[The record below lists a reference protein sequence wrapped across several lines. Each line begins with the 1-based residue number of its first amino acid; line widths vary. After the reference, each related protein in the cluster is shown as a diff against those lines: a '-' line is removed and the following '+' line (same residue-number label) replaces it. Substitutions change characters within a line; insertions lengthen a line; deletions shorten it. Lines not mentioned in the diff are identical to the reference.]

1 MQDSLSRTRFLAA
14 LAGTLAG
21 TWALAAPKSID
32 LPSAQAYPESL
43 SSAQDGTLYVGN
55 LAEGGIWRIRPN
67 GKPESWI
74 KPGAFGSASILGV
87 LVDEPSNSLW
97 VCSDDLSAM
106 GLKIPGAG
114 PGSALIGFDLK
125 TGAGKVRAQ
134 FAGEHNFCNDIA
146 IAADG
151 SAYVT
156 NSDTPQ
162 ILRLPPGG
170 KKLEVWFTEPS
181 LAPATHDGTGID
193 GIAFGGD
200 GNLYIN
206 TFDAGELYRVD
217 VKDGKAGKLTKLKPS
232 RKLAGTDG
240 MRPTGPATFL
250 LIEGNAGKVD
260 AITVKGDDVSVT
272 TLHDGYVTPTG
283 VTPVGNT
290 AWVTEGQLD
299 FLFEPKL
306 KGQKP
311 RLPFR
316 VYAVPMMG
324 NAMAMSGPSSEA
336 SVCKGDNGGL
346 SLSPGFCAT
355 IFADNVGHARHMAVS
370 DAGVVYVNTWSGD
383 YFDNDKVPDGG
394 FLLALQDT
402 QHSGQADVIKRFGDG
417 VAEKSAGGTG
427 IRLYKNYLY
436 AEENDKIIRYAMKPG
451 EIVPTG
457 KAQVVISGMPITGDH
472 PMHPFIIDHESN
484 LFVDLGSETNAC
496 EEKNRVPLSPGHQP
510 CTEKETR
517 GGIWRYDANKL
528 DQHFSAAERYAS
540 GIRNGEGMAIDK
552 DGRLFVTQHGRDQ
565 LLQDW
570 PKLYSPQRGPL
581 LPAEEVMELKEGA
594 DYGWPECYFD
604 GFQKKLV
611 LAPEYGG
618 DGGKT
623 VGLCADRTAPV
634 AFYPAH
640 FAPNA
645 LLIDLNSH
653 LPAVYREGAF
663 IAFHGSWNRTPIAQ
677 DGYNVVFQPMK
688 AGKVSGPYIV
698 FADGFAGASKEPG
711 RAAFRPAGLAAGP
724 DGSLYVA
731 DDMHGRIWRI
741 TYQGAGPAKLAA
753 APPIAAA
760 EPAATAGG
768 QSSSLTPPSGVTAE
782 QLALGEKI
790 YLGKAR
796 NGTCAGCHGSDG
808 KGSAVGAD
816 LTAGKWIWSDG
827 SLPALTKTISQG
839 VTSPKSHMGAMP
851 PNGGTQLSA
860 SDLKA
865 VSAYVWAIGHPAHN

>member
-1 MQDSLSRTRFLAA
+1 MLMKDSISRIRILGL

-21 TWALAAPKSID
+21 TGALAAPRFID
-32 LPSAQAYPESL
+32 LPSAQAYAESL
-43 SSAQDGTLYVGN
+43 SSSSDGTLYVGN
-55 LAEGGIWRIRPN
+55 LAEGGVWRIRPD

-74 KPGAFGSASILGV
+74 KPGAFDSASILGV
-87 LVDEPSNSLW
+87 LVDEPSDTLW
-97 VCSDDLSAM
+97 VCSDDLSGM
-106 GLKIPGAG
+106 GLKIAGAG
-114 PGSALIGFDLK
+114 PGSALLGFDLK
-125 TGAGKVRAQ
+125 TGAGKLRAP
-134 FAGEHNFCNDIA
+134 FPGEHNFCNDIA
-146 IAADG
+146 IGSDG
-151 SAYVT
+151 SAYVS

-170 KKLEVWFTEPS
+170 KKLEVWFTEPL

-193 GIAFGGD
+193 GMAFGGD

-206 TFDAGELYRVD
+206 TFDAGDLYRVD

-232 RKLAGTDG
+232 RKLQLTDG
-240 MRPTGPATFL
+240 LRPIGPSTFL
-250 LIEGNAGKVD
+250 LIEGAGRLD
-260 AITVKGDDVSVT
+260 TMTVKGDEVSIT

-290 AWVTEGQLD
+290 AWVSEGQLD
-299 FLFEPKL
+299 FIFDPKF
-306 KGQKP
+306 KDKKP

-316 VYAVPMMG
+316 VYAV
-324 NAMAMSGPSSEA
+324 AIPSTDTASAGSEA

-355 IFADNVGHARHMAVS
+355 LFADNIGHARHMAVS
-370 DAGVVYVNTWSGD
+370 DAGVVYVNTWSGE

-394 FLLALQDT
+394 FLVALQDT
-402 QHSGQADVIKRFGDG
+402 QHAGQANVIKRFGEG
-417 VAEKSAGGTG
+417 VAQGSAGGTG

-436 AEENDKIIRYAMKPG
+436 AEENDKIIRFALKPG
-451 EIVPTG
+451 EIVPGG
-457 KAQVVISGMPITGDH
+457 KAEVVISQMPITGDH
-472 PMHPFIIDHESN
+472 PMHPFIIDRDGN

-510 CTEKETR
+510 CTEKQTR

-528 DQHFSAAERYAS
+528 DQHFSPAERYAS

-570 PKLYSPQRGPL
+570 PKLYSVQRGPL
-581 LPAEEVMELKEGA
+581 LPAEEVMELKQGA

-634 AFYPAH
+634 AFFPAH

-645 LLIDLNSH
+645 LLIDSNSH
-653 LPAVYREGAF
+653 FPAVYREGAF

-688 AGKVSGPYIV
+688 AGKVSAPYIV

-741 TYQGAGPAKLAA
+741 TYQGTGPAKLAG
-753 APPIAAA
+753 APPIPAAA
-760 EPAATAGG
+760 LSAGYQAG
-768 QSSSLTPPSGVTAE
+768 ALTPPTGVTAE

-790 YLGKAR
+790 FLGKAR

-808 KGSAVGAD
+808 KGSGVGAD
-816 LTAGKWIWSDG
+816 LTAGKWIWGDG
-827 SLPALTKTISQG
+827 SLASLTHIISAG
-839 VTSPKSHMGAMP
+839 VAAPKEHMGAMP
-851 PNGGTQLSA
+851 PNGGAQLSQA
-860 SDLKA
+860 DLKA
-865 VSAYVWAIGHPAHN
+865 VSAYVWAIGHPATH